1 MRSAVPEGPP
11 SYKCAFGIGVV
22 DQPSDPSLARSAS
35 ASDIC
40 LRPAC
45 ADLQS
50 AFSHT
55 PGGFHSYFKERASGS
70 VLSALDHPFFAS
82 VFGVINCIE
91 NLSSFAIIKF
101 SLRARKWNERAKFE
115 TAKIPIATNTRG
127 RALRDF
133 AQRLRYPIV
142 CKHKGAKLVCQQSL
156 TKFRIDAIYSGELRF
171 KNFDDAQR
179 SLGDPKSFW
188 LSF

>member
-1 MRSAVPEGPP
+1 M
-11 SYKCAFGIGVV
+11 
-22 DQPSDPSLARSAS
+22 
-35 ASDIC
+35 
-40 LRPAC
+40 
-45 ADLQS
+45 
-50 AFSHT
+50 
-55 PGGFHSYFKERASGS
+55 
-70 VLSALDHPFFAS
+70 LSALDHPFFAS

-179 SLGDPKSFW
+179 SQSDPKSFCSV
-188 LSF
+188 LVCSKSTKIERI